1 MERPPPSA
9 APPRPV
15 YCGVALHP
23 QLTVPVVSTSPDPA
37 EIYPAQALYP
47 RFLSSSECISLSPSN
62 GDLWRT
68 SLPVQWLRICLA
80 MQGTWVRSLVKE
92 LRSHGATKPER
103 PTTERPRATARE
115 CHCRE
120 DPTRCTQDRCSQKT
134 DERINGDV

>member
-68 SLPVQWLRICLA
+68 SLPVQWLRICL
-80 MQGTWVRSLVKE
+80 QCKRPGFSPWVGNDGIPWRRERLPTPVFWPREFCGLYRPQSCKKLDMTE
-92 LRSHGATKPER
+92 QLSH
-103 PTTERPRATARE
+103 
-115 CHCRE
+115 H
-120 DPTRCTQDRCSQKT
+120 
-134 DERINGDV
+134 I